1 MPTVDPDSDP
11 VRLGDLQLA
20 ILRVLWAEGEATVAR
35 VHAVVAPE
43 RGSAAS
49 TIATM
54 LSKMETRGFVRHRKS
69 GRHFVY
75 RARIG
80 EEAAKRSMV
89 RDVTA
94 RLFRGDPLAL
104 VSHLVR
110 EEELGPG
117 DLDAIRTLIER
128 HAALARERSGESPG
142 EDPRVRSGEDSSDE
156 SSGGEAD
163 PMHGAAEERA

>member
-1 MPTVDPDSDP
+1 MTTVDPDSDP

-35 VHAVVAPE
+35 VHAVVEPE

-54 LSKMETRGFVRHRKS
+54 LTKMEARGFVRHRKR
-69 GRHFVY
+69 GRQFVY

-80 EEAAKRSMV
+80 EEEARRSMV
-89 RDVTA
+89 RDVTS

-110 EEELGPG
+110 EEELGPE
-117 DLDAIRTLIER
+117 DLDAIRAMIER
-128 HAALARERSGESPG
+128 HATRERAAG
-142 EDPRVRSGEDSSDE
+142 
-156 SSGGEAD
+156 AD
-163 PMHGAAEERA
+163 GARDGLAAAKEGL

>member
-20 ILRVLWAEGEATVAR
+20 ILRVLWSEGEATVAR
-35 VHAVVAPE
+35 VHAVVEPE

-54 LSKMETRGFVRHRKS
+54 LTKMEARGLVRHRKS
-69 GRHFVY
+69 GRQFVY

-80 EEAAKRSMV
+80 EAEAKRSMV
-89 RDVTA
+89 RDVTS

-110 EEELGPG
+110 EEELGPE
-117 DLDAIRTLIER
+117 DLEAIRAMIER
-128 HAALARERSGESPG
+128 HAARASAATADDERDGLASAKEVG
-142 EDPRVRSGEDSSDE
+142 
-156 SSGGEAD
+156 
-163 PMHGAAEERA
+163 

>member
-35 VHAVVAPE
+35 VHAVVEPE
-43 RGSAAS
+43 RGSSAS

-54 LSKMETRGFVRHRKS
+54 LTKMEARGFVRHRKS
-69 GRHFVY
+69 GRQFVY

-80 EEAAKRSMV
+80 EAEARRSMV

-94 RLFRGDPLAL
+94 RLFAGDPLAL

-110 EEELGPG
+110 EEELGPD
-117 DLDAIRTLIER
+117 DLSAIQAMIER
-128 HAALARERSGESPG
+128 HAARASADERSDSRGETQQ
-142 EDPRVRSGEDSSDE
+142 
-156 SSGGEAD
+156 
-163 PMHGAAEERA
+163 

>member
-20 ILRVLWAEGEATVAR
+20 ILRVLWAEGEATVNR

-54 LSKMETRGFVRHRKS
+54 LTKMEARGLVRHRKS
-69 GRHFVY
+69 GRQFVY
-75 RARIG
+75 RARIA
-80 EEAAKRSMV
+80 EADAKRSMV
-89 RDVTA
+89 RDVTS

-110 EEELGPG
+110 EEELGPD
-117 DLDAIRTLIER
+117 DLEAIRAMIER
-128 HAALARERSGESPG
+128 HTKSARASASEDERDELPAAKEVG
-142 EDPRVRSGEDSSDE
+142 
-156 SSGGEAD
+156 
-163 PMHGAAEERA
+163 

>member
-1 MPTVDPDSDP
+1 MTSVDPDSDP

-20 ILRVLWAEGEATVAR
+20 ILRVLWAESEATVAR
-35 VHAVVAPE
+35 VHAVIEPE

-54 LSKMETRGFVRHRKS
+54 LSKMEARGLVRHRKT
-69 GRHFVY
+69 GRQFVY

-80 EEAAKRSMV
+80 ESDAKRSMV
-89 RDVTA
+89 RDVTS

-110 EEELGPG
+110 EEELGPD
-117 DLDAIRTLIER
+117 DLDAIRAMIER
-128 HAALARERSGESPG
+128 HAARAREGDG
-142 EDPRVRSGEDSSDE
+142 DDDLDSVKE
-156 SSGGEAD
+156 VG
-163 PMHGAAEERA
+163 